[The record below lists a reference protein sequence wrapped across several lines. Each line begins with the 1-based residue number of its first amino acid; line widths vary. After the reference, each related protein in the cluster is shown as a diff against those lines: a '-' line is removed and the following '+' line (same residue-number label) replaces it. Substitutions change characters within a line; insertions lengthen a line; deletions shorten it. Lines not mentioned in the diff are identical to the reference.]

1 MSTPTP
7 AAGRPR
13 TLPPMQREQFERL
26 ALEQLDAVFRLAF
39 HLTRK
44 HDEAEDLVQEVYAR
58 AFRPNSIASFEDR
71 SGPDKTQADG
81 IRSWLFTICHNLFYS
96 RAKRA
101 SLGPQAVPEF
111 FDEQSTERLPD
122 EPPPAWDLRS
132 FDWEQVDGTLKA
144 AIDALKPE
152 YREVLLL
159 WGVEGLKYR
168 EIGTILGVP
177 IGTVMSRLHRARK
190 LVADALAAGGFGRAL
205 PPGAPDVDTGPAG
218 HNGKDPPAGR
228 AHPRASREMDQDRG

>member
-1 MSTPTP
+1 MER
-7 AAGRPR
+7 A
-13 TLPPMQREQFERL
+13 QFENL
-26 ALEQLDAVFRLAF
+26 ALGQLDAVFRLAV
-39 HLTRK
+39 HLTRNQE
-44 HDEAEDLVQEVYAR
+44 EAEDLVQEVYAR
-58 AFRPNSIASFEDR
+58 AFRPQAIASFEDR
-71 SGPDKTQADG
+71 SGPERTQGDG

-122 EPPPAWDLRS
+122 EPPPAWDLAS
-132 FDWEQVDGTLKA
+132 LDWEQVDGVLKE
-144 AIDALKPE
+144 AIDTLKPE
-152 YREVLLL
+152 YREVLLM

-190 LVADALAAGGFGRAL
+190 LVADALEERGYGNGTPARPRRDERTDDGTGG
-205 PPGAPDVDTGPAG
+205 
-218 HNGKDPPAGR
+218 
-228 AHPRASREMDQDRG
+228 RE